1 MTQEWKSLTYLTQN
15 KSERFD
21 MKRTLILA
29 SSSPRRRE
37 ILEKMGLEFEIIT
50 SDYEET
56 LESPDFTYEKIEEL
70 AFNKAKSV
78 ADMISTSRTS
88 VVLGA
93 DTVVVLNDKILG
105 KPQDK
110 TEAINMLKQ
119 LSGKK
124 HSVVTSIC
132 VINSTT
138 SASKILSTTSY
149 VEFKTLTDELI
160 MNYVENCKPM
170 DKAGSYGIQELPE
183 GFINCVEGSFE
194 NIMGL
199 CPITVEEI
207 LGKF

>member
-1 MTQEWKSLTYLTQN
+1 
-15 KSERFD
+15 

-37 ILEKMGLEFEIIT
+37 ILEKMGLEFEIIA

-56 LESPDFTYEKIEEL
+56 LESPDFTYEKIEDL

-78 ADMISTSRTS
+78 ADIISSTTFTNPQSS
-88 VVLGA
+88 LILGA

-105 KPQDK
+105 KPQDEI
-110 TEAINMLKQ
+110 EAINMLKQ

-132 VINSTT
+132 VINSTN
-138 SASKILSTTSY
+138 SVSKILSTTSY
-149 VEFKTLTDELI
+149 VEFKALTDELI
-160 MNYVENCKPM
+160 MDYVENYNPL

-199 CPITVEEI
+199 CPLTVEKI
-207 LGKF
+207 LGEF

>member
-1 MTQEWKSLTYLTQN
+1 
-15 KSERFD
+15 

-29 SSSPRRRE
+29 SSSPRRSE
-37 ILEKMGLEFEIIT
+37 ILKKMGLEFEIIT

-56 LESPDFTYEKIEEL
+56 LENPDFSYKKIEEL

-78 ADMISTSRTS
+78 VDIISSSTVTDTQSS
-88 VVLGA
+88 LILGA

-132 VINSTT
+132 VINSEN

-149 VEFKTLTDELI
+149 VEFKALTDELI
-160 MNYVENCKPM
+160 MNYVENYKPM

-183 GFINCVEGSFE
+183 GFVNCVEGSFE

-199 CPITVEEI
+199 CPLTVEKI
-207 LGKF
+207 LENF